1 LHGTIRPLAKP
12 FSRFIL
18 HRAGRLKQLNH
29 SRNPSRTISKK
40 KQKKWVAFQMTYFLI
55 STSFCK
61 GRMSIYY
68 FQSFQDSK
76 KKKAKVLFVSTFLY
90 KFIMQS
96 QEKIKFFN
104 IFLS

>member
-1 LHGTIRPLAKP
+1 
-12 FSRFIL
+12 
-18 HRAGRLKQLNH
+18 
-29 SRNPSRTISKK
+29 
-40 KQKKWVAFQMTYFLI
+40 
-55 STSFCK
+55 
-61 GRMSIYY
+61 MSIYY

-104 IFLS
+104 IFVS